1 MQSKP
6 VPSAF
11 SALNFTH
18 LSPVSY
24 IYKPKSTSTTLS
36 TSKPVLS
43 PSDANPNP
51 FSDTNALPPPKPQS
65 SSPQPDLI
73 LFPSWLDA
81 LPKHTAK
88 YLLGY
93 QALYPKSVII
103 VITHKILDDI
113 LGTRKNKLLWYGPVA
128 DYLQSLS
135 AEANVLLHSVSNGGA
150 LSIVSVAQIY
160 RERTGKPLPIKAQ
173 VLDSSPGKPSFWSD
187 IDAVTIGIPSLPIR
201 LVAKVVI
208 TLGSFL
214 AKILYI
220 LIRKQHPV
228 IALRAKMIDTT
239 LFNIRA
245 PRVYIYSKEDRM
257 VSWKAV
263 EEHVAESRAKGYQAT
278 GEEFK
283 GSKHVAHMMMD
294 PERYWGIIGKLW
306 ISVIGEEGRR
316 FGNGVAL
323 REDGKEVEGGE
334 EHAKADIVQ
343 LQ

>member
-1 MQSKP
+1 MASKP

-11 SALNFTH
+11 SAINFTR

-24 IYKPKSTSTTLS
+24 IYTPKSTSTTLS
-36 TSKPVLS
+36 TTNAAVS
-43 PSDANPNP
+43 PSDVNSNP
-51 FSDTNALPPPKPQS
+51 FSNTDAISPPKSQS
-65 SSPQPDLI
+65 STQQPDLI

-93 QALYPKSVII
+93 QALYPSSTII

-113 LGTRKNKLLWYGPVA
+113 LGTRSNKLLWYGPVVE
-128 DYLQSLS
+128 YIQSLR
-135 AEANVLLHSVSNGGA
+135 EDANVLLHSVSNGGA

-160 RERTGKPLPIKAQ
+160 KDRAGKPLPIRAQ

-187 IDAVTIGIPSLPIR
+187 IDAVTIGIPSLLVR
-201 LVAKVVI
+201 LVAKVLI
-208 TLGSFL
+208 TVGSFI
-214 AKILYI
+214 AKLLYI

-228 IALRAKMIDTT
+228 IALRGKMVDTS
-239 LFNIRA
+239 LFEVKA

-263 EEHVAESRAKGYQAT
+263 EEHVAESRAKGFMAE

-294 PERYWGIIGKLW
+294 PARYWGIIDRLW
-306 ISVIGEEGRR
+306 RNAAQDEAVRVDNDELMKAEAKKA
-316 FGNGVAL
+316 V
-323 REDGKEVEGGE
+323 GGD
-334 EHAKADIVQ
+334 EHLKADIVQ